1 MLLASPLLVLLAAT
15 PAKMAAAVQQ
25 HEVSPT
31 PGAACVGGPPPPAA
45 NSTPPMPT
53 EGRQQT
59 GRLQRTP
66 KHPWLAASILGAQCD
81 PPSWGRLGVQQ
92 KDAICAPSRSQARV
106 AKTRV
111 GGHAKQAQLLGQ
123 RWSP

>member
-1 MLLASPLLVLLAAT
+1 MLNQ
-15 PAKMAAAVQQ
+15 VQARSNAR
-25 HEVSPT
+25 EVGPSDRPH
-31 PGAACVGGPPPPAA
+31 GAPHA

-111 GGHAKQAQLLGQ
+111 GGRAK
-123 RWSP
+123 